1 MSFVMATSGKVLII
15 TFGSCQMG
23 VRIQLVDL
31 RQHSLQNN
39 LDVQMAKASYI
50 ALCPKQHL

>member
-1 MSFVMATSGKVLII
+1 MSFVMDTSGKVLII

-31 RQHSLQNN
+31 RWHSLQNN
-39 LDVQMAKASYI
+39 LDVKMAKASYI
-50 ALCPKQHL
+50 ALCPK